1 MMARLKW
8 AGIYVLVFA
17 CSVAG
22 GMALATK
29 IPGGDFAGIPE
40 VTWTDSMGTIETDLP
55 YADGPRNRFDLYLPA
70 DKARAT
76 KLVLY
81 IHAGGFTSGDKADD
95 ANFGKYFASRGY
107 VGATINYSLRTDEN
121 DTSVTEMTHEIDQGV
136 DAIVAAAAERGYDL
150 DGMVIG
156 GGSAGGNLAMTYAY
170 RDAADAPVPVGAV
183 ISMVGPASFEPA
195 DWFGF
200 EDDYASDETAE
211 AGAGFVSIIT
221 GDTVTAE
228 MMRTGEYEQY
238 LEPVSPVMLVT
249 PEAPPSLLAYGALD
263 KVTPYAAS
271 DDMEPVLEENDVPHD
286 VLVFPNSGHAL
297 NRDSDMNDR
306 LGELIDHYLDTYAPL
321 G

>member
-1 MMARLKW
+1 MARLKW
-8 AGIYVLVFA
+8 AGIYVLVFVL
-17 CSVAG
+17 SVAG
-22 GMALATK
+22 GMGLATK
-29 IPGGDFAGIPE
+29 IPGGAFAGIPS
-40 VTWTDSMGTIETDLP
+40 VKWTDSMGTIETDLP
-55 YADGPRNRFDLYLPA
+55 YDDGPLNKFDLYLPA

-81 IHAGGFTSGDKADD
+81 IHAGGFTGGDKADD
-95 ANFGKYFASRGY
+95 ANIAKYFASKGY
-107 VGATINYSLRTDEN
+107 VGATVNYSLRSDAN
-121 DTSVTEMTHEIDQGV
+121 NTSVTEMTHEIAKGV

-150 DGMVIG
+150 DGMVIA

-170 RDAADAPVPVGAV
+170 RDAADAPVPVKAV
-183 ISMVGPASFEPA
+183 ISMVGPASFEPE

-221 GDTVTAE
+221 GDTVIAQ

-238 LEPVSPVMLVT
+238 LKPVSPVMLVT
-249 PEAPPSLLAYGALD
+249 PDAPPSLLAYGQLD
-263 KVTPYAAS
+263 KVAPYAAS
-271 DDMEPVLEENDVPHD
+271 DDMDRVLEDNGVPHD

-297 NRDSDMNDR
+297 NRDADMNER
-306 LGELIDHYLDTYAPL
+306 LGELIDDYLNRYAPL